1 MREYFE
7 ICIPSGAPPAGELSG
22 ARSYRFHGDSTE
34 HVDIENA
41 AVGIISFTRDSKNL
55 YR

>member
-7 ICIPSGAPPAGELSG
+7 ICIPSGATGRRALR
-22 ARSYRFHGDSTE
+22 ARSYRFHGESTE

-41 AVGIISFTRDSKNL
+41 AVGIIPFTRDSKNL
-55 YR
+55 YC